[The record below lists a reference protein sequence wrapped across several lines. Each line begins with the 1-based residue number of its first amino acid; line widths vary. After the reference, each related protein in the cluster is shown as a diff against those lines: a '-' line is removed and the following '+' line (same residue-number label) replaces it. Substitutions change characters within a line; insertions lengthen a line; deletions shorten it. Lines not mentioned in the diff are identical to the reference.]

1 MCKVAPSL
9 LEADYKCLGEQLKE
23 MEEAGADYVH
33 IDVMDGKFVP
43 NLSFGMKMI
52 QSIRSS
58 TKLIFDV
65 HMMVEEPIR
74 FASRMRDA
82 GADVFTIH
90 YEACTNPKE
99 SLREVR
105 RLGLRAGIVLKPET
119 PIGVLDEEIL
129 RMVDVV
135 QLMTVEPGL
144 EGQRFIPESLE
155 RIRSV
160 RNRVKQ
166 LGLQCDIEVDGNITT
181 DNVRSVVEAG
191 ADIVV
196 SGKAIFDGDMAEN
209 IARMKELAESRQR
222 RRCI

>member
-58 TKLIFDV
+58 TRLIFDV

>member
-105 RLGLRAGIVLKPET
+105 SLGLRAGIVLKPET

-209 IARMKELAESRQR
+209 IARMKELAESWQR